1 MEGWTILVHF
11 LPRIKLKVLLNKDL
25 KNFCIIH
32 KRLGQKIYSRNIKNW
47 KKQSV
52 EGSELQNELDQL
64 IKRGEQVDLE
74 LKTKKQRADAYK
86 EWAARNRILNLL
98 EIKKSLIE
106 YQNKLDTLKE
116 ASERVDIADRQVNE
130 SKAQLEPVNKSI
142 KNVEATIES
151 LEKEIGDLRNKNKT
165 ATKNIEDALR
175 HNSLDEKL
183 QKAAD
188 TLKKV
193 QNTYAQWDK
202 EKESITKEYDKYKN
216 FYETLSQKFSPDEN
230 LPKLKDEL
238 YAEHAKIKKEELEIT
253 EKQTI
258 YFRLDNQLHS
268 NQNSQR
274 NSMETKLRNLVK
286 FRNNP
291 AIPDA
296 WEFYTK
302 NREKFRGQVYVPY
315 LDVHIPNAN
324 NLVLF
329 NNVVASRDLGIFI
342 FSCSQDEE
350 LLINKFKIDSSIV
363 SQEMIQNFEET
374 KVELS
379 SQLGELGFVDFLLNL
394 FKSSSPV
401 GAYLNGLYSMDKLLI
416 GGQKV
421 EENYERICQAAR
433 EINPEFQL
441 FLTRQLRIEV
451 YSSRHNPKKI
461 YVDRKTIIYNNPRFD
476 MEHTKSLIDVDNELK
491 KLQEDKEILKE
502 RQEKVAQ
509 AKEDFKRRGEEYRE
523 KMKKEK
529 EKSDEIKRYRDHAA
543 KCKDKLSQY
552 SKEKPNLEAAQAA
565 YNEASNKILETA
577 IGDFEKIVDSME
589 NQRDPIN
596 TIAINC
602 DEHARLKSR
611 LKQLKAEK
619 DFFDQ
624 IHQTNKED
632 FQQKLKSRVEAKE
645 EVEYR
650 KSVFKQVAECSPPGS
665 GGEVTNDDKRK
676 FEKILK
682 EFEEKQI
689 PDDLESIE
697 LKNAEERKKSSKDR
711 QDGTEKDADEYEK
724 FLKEREILV
733 KNIRLA
739 TEKNDRWKNKMDTE
753 LASWLEQ
760 LRPMID
766 SINEKFSQF
775 FATLGCVGEVR
786 FDEPENKYSISEY
799 GIKIMVKFRNGT
811 CLRELNPQT
820 QSGGERSVS
829 TMLYIMAL
837 QNLCFVPFRCV
848 DEINQGM
855 DPNNERAVF
864 NMMVKLLDNNEGEGG
879 GNNNNKTQYFLL
891 TPKLLNGLQF
901 NERVTVHVVHNG
913 PAIENPLDWD
923 PQRFL
928 RR

>member
-1 MEGWTILVHF
+1 
-11 LPRIKLKVLLNKDL
+11 
-25 KNFCIIH
+25 
-32 KRLGQKIYSRNIKNW
+32 
-47 KKQSV
+47 
-52 EGSELQNELDQL
+52 
-64 IKRGEQVDLE
+64 
-74 LKTKKQRADAYK
+74 
-86 EWAARNRILNLL
+86 
-98 EIKKSLIE
+98 
-106 YQNKLDTLKE
+106 
-116 ASERVDIADRQVNE
+116 
-130 SKAQLEPVNKSI
+130 
-142 KNVEATIES
+142 
-151 LEKEIGDLRNKNKT
+151 
-165 ATKNIEDALR
+165 
-175 HNSLDEKL
+175 
-183 QKAAD
+183 
-188 TLKKV
+188 
-193 QNTYAQWDK
+193 
-202 EKESITKEYDKYKN
+202 
-216 FYETLSQKFSPDEN
+216 
-230 LPKLKDEL
+230 
-238 YAEHAKIKKEELEIT
+238 
-253 EKQTI
+253 
-258 YFRLDNQLHS
+258 
-268 NQNSQR
+268 
-274 NSMETKLRNLVK
+274 
-286 FRNNP
+286 
-291 AIPDA
+291 
-296 WEFYTK
+296 
-302 NREKFRGQVYVPY
+302 
-315 LDVHIPNAN
+315 
-324 NLVLF
+324 
-329 NNVVASRDLGIFI
+329 
-342 FSCSQDEE
+342 
-350 LLINKFKIDSSIV
+350 
-363 SQEMIQNFEET
+363 
-374 KVELS
+374 
-379 SQLGELGFVDFLLNL
+379 
-394 FKSSSPV
+394 
-401 GAYLNGLYSMDKLLI
+401 
-416 GGQKV
+416 
-421 EENYERICQAAR
+421 
-433 EINPEFQL
+433 
-441 FLTRQLRIEV
+441 IEV
-451 YSSRHNPKKI
+451 FSSRHNPKKI
-461 YVDRKTIIYNNPRFD
+461 YVERKPIIYNNPRFD

-491 KLQEDKEILKE
+491 TLQKDKEILKE
-502 RQEKVAQ
+502 RQENVAK

-523 KMKKEK
+523 KMRKEK
-529 EKSDEIKRYRDHAA
+529 EKSDEIKRYRDHAT
-543 KCKDKLSQY
+543 KCKEKLSQY

-602 DEHARLKSR
+602 DEHVRLKSR

-624 IHQTNKED
+624 IHQANKED

-923 PQRFL
+923 PQRLL